1 MAKRERFNMA
11 FQYLRKNGIAHTQK
25 DICDKTGKSA
35 SNVSKAFKGD
45 DKVLTSGFLRDFN
58 NAFGCIFNTSWLIDG
73 YGEMLASDM
82 PSNDRRSRLK
92 QAVDY
97 LIYRH
102 IVGSISELSRKMG
115 VNRTHL
121 AEVLNNNDKTVTDD
135 MLVKLLAVCDNAVS
149 RDWLLSGKGDMV
161 PSKSLSQSFEG
172 NNANNSIVGYS
183 NNNCSLYIGDKLS
196 EPEMPINKYGDS
208 PSEERRWAPVVP
220 TSMAK
225 TPNFDILGHISKQM
239 GGGFER
245 LYSGTAPVDVWH
257 YVTDNDL
264 YPYYQKGDCLGLK
277 AYATGDCRIKTGNVY
292 VVDTER
298 DGFIFRRFRL
308 NSDGDLVS
316 YTFSDSDPQVFVIP
330 KEDVIRIYSVVLM
343 FRY

>member
-82 PSNDRRSRLK
+82 PLNDRRSRLK

-115 VNRTHL
+115 VNRSHL

-135 MLVKLLAVCDNAVS
+135 MLVKLLDVCDNAVS

-172 NNANNSIVGYS
+172 NIANNSIVGYS

-196 EPEMPINKYGDS
+196 EPEMPNKYGDS
-208 PSEERRWAPVVP
+208 PSEERRWCPVVP
-220 TSMAK
+220 TSMARQG
-225 TPNFDILGHISKQM
+225 NFDIMGHVSKQI
-239 GGGFER
+239 GGSMER
-245 LYSGTAPVDVWH
+245 LYAGTAPIDVWH

-264 YPYYQKGDCLGLK
+264 YPFYQKGDCLGLK
-277 AYATGDCRIKTGNVY
+277 AYELHDRRIKTGNVY
-292 VVDTER
+292 VVDTNR

-308 NSDGDLVS
+308 LGNGDFES
-316 YTFSDSDPQVFVIP
+316 YTFNESDPQNYVIP
-330 KEDVIRIYSVVLM
+330 QEDIIRVYSVVLM